1 MLRSSIV
8 LCATVLMLA
17 TVSAASAADA
27 QAGKALVD
35 QHCIACH
42 GGMMSMWKGKT
53 AADIDG
59 LIHQVIAGKVPHP
72 KDLKP
77 FGLTEAQ
84 IADIAAYFA
93 SAASK

>member
-8 LCATVLMLA
+8 LCATVLMLGSA
-17 TVSAASAADA
+17 CAASAADA
-27 QAGKALVD
+27 QQGKALVD

-42 GGMMSMWKGKT
+42 GGMMSLWKGKS

-59 LIHQVIAGKVPHP
+59 LIHEVVAGKVPHP

-77 FGLTEAQ
+77 LGLSDAQ
-84 IADIAAYFA
+84 IADIAAYFE
-93 SAASK
+93 SAGNP